1 MTKCWRGGEASRAG
15 VNASTVLRGYPV
27 ERQEFDVN
35 IASFFN
41 RRLSQLQH
49 AIELGFSPGQVCSLR
64 ADALTNRIPD
74 GRRIVVMTYFRLID
88 RFSRQSSQHR
98 VRRLD
103 LYSRVPPC
111 GCRGSFWTHIGIPC
125 GVGDVTKLGL
135 QVFKRWGPLIV

>member
-1 MTKCWRGGEASRAG
+1 MG